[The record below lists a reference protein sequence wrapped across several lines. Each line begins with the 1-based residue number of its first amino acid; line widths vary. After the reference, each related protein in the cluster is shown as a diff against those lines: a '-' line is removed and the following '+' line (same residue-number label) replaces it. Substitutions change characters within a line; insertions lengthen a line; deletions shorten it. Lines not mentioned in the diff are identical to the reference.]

1 MVFCNA
7 LLSRHDAHMLL
18 KRIKRWLGWE
28 NNSGWLDFGE
38 LSGLGRRPPSPPK
51 VSTPPVV
58 APRTSD
64 PTRAQTPPAARQ
76 PKPRRPIDVLD
87 NPKLTLDKPAD
98 DGFDPYNTGAFNR
111 STSWEKIGRQRKR

>member
-7 LLSRHDAHMLL
+7 RRSRHDIHMLI

-28 NNSGWLDFGE
+28 NTSSWFDFGD
-38 LSGLGRRPPSPPK
+38 LPGLRRTPPTPPK
-51 VSTPPVV
+51 VSRPPVV
-58 APRTSD
+58 PRAGE
-64 PTRAQTPPAARQ
+64 PKRAQPPAATRQ
-76 PKPRRPIDVLD
+76 PKSRTPLDILD
-87 NPKLTLDKPAD
+87 NPKLTLDKPGD